1 MKPGDIVSFIFWI
14 WIMGWLVYTFFFKKG
29 ANRKKAATGEDLQR
43 VQRAV
48 RDLLPPDAQDAGI
61 AYAHWED
68 VSHSG
73 RTTRT
78 TYYRYAVA
86 FKGETSWVF
95 PLNIDKMTHEVQA
108 GMPWVLTPEKLGK
121 ILVTV
126 SDRNGEVRKVEAW
139 YADKQGDTIV
149 RINVDA
155 ENLNSSKYLPM
166 NIRQEQEVM
175 AFERFISPLARK
187 VAAENPQ
194 VEELIAQKSAG
205 SLAGIAVGLAIGGFV
220 GGIFFP
226 PLGAILCVVALVLAI
241 NAKRKGNSGNKA
253 LITSIVCLALTLA
266 WSAILF
272 SMGVF

>member
-1 MKPGDIVSFIFWI
+1 MRPSDIVSFAFWI

-29 ANRKKAATGEDLQR
+29 ANRKKAATGEDLER

-68 VSHSG
+68 VTHSG

-86 FKGETSWVF
+86 FKSETSWIF
-95 PLNIDKMTHEVQA
+95 PLNIDKATHEVEVC
-108 GMPWVLTPEKLGK
+108 MPWVLTPEKLGK
-121 ILVTV
+121 ILVTRT
-126 SDRNGEVRKVEAW
+126 DKNGEVRKVEAW

-155 ENLNSSKYLPM
+155 ENLNSSKYLPV
-166 NIRQEQEVM
+166 NIVQEPEVM
-175 AFERFISPLARK
+175 AFDRFLSPLALK
-187 VAAENPQ
+187 VAQENPQ

-205 SLAGIAVGLAIGGFV
+205 GLAGIAVGLAVGGFV

-226 PLGAILCVVALVLAI
+226 PLGAILCVAALVMAI
-241 NAKRKGNSGNKA
+241 NGKRKGNPGNKA
-253 LITSIVCLALTLA
+253 LITSIVCLALMIA
-266 WSAILF
+266 WSAIIF